1 MGVGG
6 RVGRVVVVVERGWVM
21 MGLWWL
27 RWVLRVELCG
37 AGAGAGGAEREEGGG
52 GGRWRK
58 ERGVWEC
65 LQLERT

>member
-6 RVGRVVVVVERGWVM
+6 RVGRVVVVERGWVM

-37 AGAGAGGAEREEGGG
+37 GGAGEREEGGG
-52 GGRWRK
+52 GGRWRE